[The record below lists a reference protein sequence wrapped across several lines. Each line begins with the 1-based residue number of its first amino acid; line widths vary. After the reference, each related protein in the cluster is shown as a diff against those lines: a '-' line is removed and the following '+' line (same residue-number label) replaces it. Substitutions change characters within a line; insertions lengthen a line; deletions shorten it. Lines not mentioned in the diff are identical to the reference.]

1 MNAAASPS
9 VLNFVRQPVRKNR
22 MSPERTSTPWRS
34 AAASRSSGVMTSP
47 ACSQST
53 PFRRAMS
60 SSTPRP
66 TMPLAIL
73 SIEQCIAPCGPTSLA
88 GNPLYIWS
96 S

>member
-1 MNAAASPS
+1 
-9 VLNFVRQPVRKNR
+9 
-22 MSPERTSTPWRS
+22 MSPLPTSTPCAA

-47 ACSQST
+47 ACIQST
-53 PFRRAMS
+53 PLSRAMS

-73 SIEQCIAPCGPTSLA
+73 SIEQCIAPFGPTSLA
-88 GNPLYIWS
+88 GKPLYSWS